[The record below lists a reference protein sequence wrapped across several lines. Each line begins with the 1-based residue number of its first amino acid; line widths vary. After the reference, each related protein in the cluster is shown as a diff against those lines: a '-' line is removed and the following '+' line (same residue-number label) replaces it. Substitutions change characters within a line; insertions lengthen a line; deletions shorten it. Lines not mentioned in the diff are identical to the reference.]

1 MHPAALLTTLS
12 QITTHSHTPLTTAE
26 AFSGILGSIS
36 LAAWIFLLVPQLI
49 ENHAN
54 GHADGISMTFLFI
67 WAAGDILSLAGGLW
81 AGLVPTVIALAIY
94 FCFADGALITQCI
107 YYNTL
112 NAQKDKEQEQA
123 EAIAHPREQDPLLAS
138 ASANNTTIV
147 QRKPSTTSRRSHRR
161 SSAALSARRDSLS
174 RALAKPTTTS
184 AWLKNS
190 LSILA
195 IVVAGTAGWALA
207 YKTGAWHPV
216 PLKDPSASAPTPL
229 GASLLGYGSALL
241 YLGARVPQIV
251 KNQRERS
258 CDGLSLLFFLL
269 SLLGNATYGAGILCH
284 SLEEE
289 YVWTNLPWLIGSLGT
304 MVEDLVIFAQFRAF
318 GEGDAEEREEGEAV
332 V

>member
-1 MHPAALLTTLS
+1 M
-12 QITTHSHTPLTTAE
+12 
-26 AFSGILGSIS
+26 
-36 LAAWIFLLVPQLI
+36 
-49 ENHAN
+49 
-54 GHADGISMTFLFI
+54 
-67 WAAGDILSLAGGLW
+67 
-81 AGLVPTVIALAIY
+81 
-94 FCFADGALITQCI
+94 
-107 YYNTL
+107 
-112 NAQKDKEQEQA
+112 
-123 EAIAHPREQDPLLAS
+123 
-138 ASANNTTIV
+138 
-147 QRKPSTTSRRSHRR
+147 
-161 SSAALSARRDSLS
+161 
-174 RALAKPTTTS
+174 
-184 AWLKNS
+184 
-190 LSILA
+190 
-195 IVVAGTAGWALA
+195 
-207 YKTGAWHPV
+207 